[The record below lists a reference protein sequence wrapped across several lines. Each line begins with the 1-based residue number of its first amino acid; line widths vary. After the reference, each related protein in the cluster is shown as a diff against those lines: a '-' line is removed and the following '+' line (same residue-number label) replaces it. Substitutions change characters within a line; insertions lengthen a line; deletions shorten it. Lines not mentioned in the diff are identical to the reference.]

1 MKQRGDFMKKI
12 LPIALIGAAV
22 GSAAWLLNRKNKKH
36 IQETLT
42 TLDEISMKASDT
54 IQDLANQVFESD
66 SEDSETHQ

>member
-1 MKQRGDFMKKI
+1 MKKI

-36 IQETLT
+36 IQDTLA

-54 IQDLANQVFESD
+54 VQDLANQVFESD